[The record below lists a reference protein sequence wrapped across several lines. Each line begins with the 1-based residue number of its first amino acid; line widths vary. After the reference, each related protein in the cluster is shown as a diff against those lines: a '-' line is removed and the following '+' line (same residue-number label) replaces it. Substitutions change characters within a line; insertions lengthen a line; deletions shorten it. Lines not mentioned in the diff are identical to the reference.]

1 MVKTIL
7 PGGKH
12 PRGDCVK
19 KEEKF
24 SEKVLTNR
32 SLCYIIHKL
41 SDSEAK
47 YAAIA
52 QQVERILGKDEVA
65 SSNLASSSKTKSS
78 SFRMSFL
85 FWTID
90 RFE

>member
-65 SSNLASSSKTKSS
+65 SSNLASSSKKKT
-78 SFRMSFL
+78 R
-85 FWTID
+85 T
-90 RFE
+90 